1 MQVRKM
7 KSSFIIIFIISLFAA
22 LLIVNDSNNITL
34 FSERTYRSITEH
46 TDIKING
53 VSFNILHYMS
63 DKNSRLIISETL
75 SGIAI
80 RTSLNGYLLI
90 PTHKY
95 KTSNLGSFQSIGAV
109 LSLCSYHVSNNNII
123 FFDGS
128 RGLLENNNQLIPLPT
143 IFLGQKS
150 HSRHPNNIDEEGYTE
165 SNNEE
170 NSNYQGL
177 TTITY

>member
-1 MQVRKM
+1 M
-7 KSSFIIIFIISLFAA
+7 KSLFIITFIISLFAV

-80 RTSLNGYLLI
+80 RTSLNGYL
-90 PTHKY
+90 
-95 KTSNLGSFQSIGAV
+95 
-109 LSLCSYHVSNNNII
+109 
-123 FFDGS
+123 
-128 RGLLENNNQLIPLPT
+128 
-143 IFLGQKS
+143 
-150 HSRHPNNIDEEGYTE
+150 
-165 SNNEE
+165 
-170 NSNYQGL
+170 
-177 TTITY
+177 